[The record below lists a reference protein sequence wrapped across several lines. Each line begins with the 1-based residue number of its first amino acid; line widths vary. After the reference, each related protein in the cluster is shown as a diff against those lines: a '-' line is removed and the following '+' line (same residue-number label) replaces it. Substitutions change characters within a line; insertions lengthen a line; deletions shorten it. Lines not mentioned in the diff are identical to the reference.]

1 MFSNKIDQIYSSVR
15 SLIHNIQLIIYIKL
29 NKLLVNSFGYLSSK
43 MLVSP
48 TIEESK
54 PIDVNVLEN
63 KSVASCEVTMPGKF
77 DYMVPTES
85 GIGPIHLPLMDEH
98 MCCI

>member
-1 MFSNKIDQIYSSVR
+1 M
-15 SLIHNIQLIIYIKL
+15 IHNIQLIIYIKL
-29 NKLLVNSFGYLSSK
+29 NKLNSFGYLSSK

-63 KSVASCEVTMPGKF
+63 KSVGSCEVTMPGKF

-85 GIGPIHLPLMDEH
+85 GIGL
-98 MCCI
+98 CCKYKT

>member
-1 MFSNKIDQIYSSVR
+1 
-15 SLIHNIQLIIYIKL
+15 
-29 NKLLVNSFGYLSSK
+29 

-63 KSVASCEVTMPGKF
+63 KSVGSCEVTMPGKF

-85 GIGPIHLPLMDEH
+85 GIGL
-98 MCCI
+98 CCKYKT

>member
-1 MFSNKIDQIYSSVR
+1 
-15 SLIHNIQLIIYIKL
+15 
-29 NKLLVNSFGYLSSK
+29 

-48 TIEESK
+48 TIKESK

-85 GIGPIHLPLMDEH
+85 GIGPIHLPLMAHRGRMVRYTKKNELAKPH
-98 MCCI
+98 INYESRAIM

>member
-1 MFSNKIDQIYSSVR
+1 M
-15 SLIHNIQLIIYIKL
+15 IHNIQLIIYIKL
-29 NKLLVNSFGYLSSK
+29 NKLNSFGYLSSK

-63 KSVASCEVTMPGKF
+63 KSVGSCEVTMPGKF

-85 GIGPIHLPLMDEH
+85 GI
-98 MCCI
+98 